1 MIGRAGWKRD
11 PALRAGCEPSKN
23 GRASWNRTSIA
34 DLEGLGPIR

>member
-1 MIGRAGWKRD
+1 MAIMI
-11 PALRAGCEPSKN
+11 EPMI